1 MAINTVVRY
10 RVRPDRIPVWESA
23 LGDIAKR
30 AQEESE
36 PIRYFCAQVQG
47 GELGCYD
54 IVLPGESVAEAA
66 SRDPAPALI
75 ARLFDSKEAMRIMA
89 DTSGSILGAESS
101 ILRDRPELAYP
112 DDEGRSDLLAAV
124 VTTAIVRP
132 GHREPVEELFR
143 KVAEAIPKTGES
155 RRFTAWQPLIGD
167 LRALYA
173 VRPVRAWSELNE
185 VGPLDD
191 LLNQAFGAAEGGLI
205 FRAAGEGL
213 ESLTSE
219 LVVLRPELSRLPD

>member
-10 RVRPDRIPVWESA
+10 RIRPDRIPVWESA
-23 LGDIAKR
+23 LADITKR
-30 AQEESE
+30 ANEANDAVH
-36 PIRYFCAQVQG
+36 YFCAQIQG
-47 GELGCYD
+47 GELGGYD
-54 IVLPGESVAEAA
+54 IVLPGETVAEAA

-75 ARLFDSKEAMRIMA
+75 ARLFDSEEAARIMA

-112 DDEGRSDLLAAV
+112 EDEGRSDLLAAV

-132 GHREPVEELFR
+132 GHREAVEELFR
-143 KVAEAIPKTGES
+143 KVAEAIPKTGDA
-155 RRFTAWQPLIGD
+155 RRFSAWQPLIGD
-167 LRALYA
+167 MRALYA
-173 VRPVRAWSELNE
+173 VRPVHEWSDLDE
-185 VGPLDD
+185 VGTVDGLLD
-191 LLNQAFGAAEGGLI
+191 QAFGAAEGGLI

-219 LVVLRPELSRLPD
+219 LLLLRPDLSRRPE